1 MATTFQEG
9 FSISS
14 PPLFK
19 GFDYCF
25 WRTRMIV
32 FLNSIN
38 VDFVDILKND
48 FDLKRKDFDF
58 LNAKLFHLIL
68 SALDDVVLS
77 KVITNKTPKE
87 IWSCLEFLYEGTNA
101 ENEPQNDDME
111 ECSTTRN
118 MDDEMCLMGHNEEV
132 SNSNSN
138 MNEYSYEEL
147 QDAFNDLYMEF
158 EKMIL
163 KNNDLKKQ
171 ISFPSKHDLN
181 ENISSKNVCEN
192 CDDLKEE
199 NDFLKDR
206 VERLEFE
213 NGILKGNLSN
223 YDL

>member
-1 MATTFQEG
+1 MATTFQDG

-87 IWSCLEFLYEGTNA
+87 IWSCLEFLYEGTNGD
-101 ENEPQNDDME
+101 NKPQNDDMDECLKSRRKDDYSIHE
-111 ECSTTRN
+111 EQECDNR
-118 MDDEMCLMGHNEEV
+118 CLEGVDHQEV
-132 SNSNSN
+132 SNSNSK
-138 MNEYSYEEL
+138 S
-147 QDAFNDLYMEF
+147 
-158 EKMIL
+158 
-163 KNNDLKKQ
+163 
-171 ISFPSKHDLN
+171 
-181 ENISSKNVCEN
+181 C
-192 CDDLKEE
+192 
-199 NDFLKDR
+199 
-206 VERLEFE
+206 
-213 NGILKGNLSN
+213 
-223 YDL
+223 